1 MAAIYP
7 IYKGL
12 ERPLIYKGFKGKFI
26 AWGIG
31 SLIAGLISGGLLGA
45 LTSMYLG
52 GIVMILVIVG
62 GLFYTFQKQK
72 DGLHD
77 KTRRTGI
84 FIHPVHLKITT
95 HAKRQKNG
103 I

>member
-1 MAAIYP
+1 MMRRYA

-12 ERPLIYKGFKGKFI
+12 QKPLIYRGFKGKFI

-31 SLIAGLISGGLLGA
+31 SLVAGLVSGGLTGA

-52 GIVMILVIVG
+52 GVVTILVIAG

-72 DGLHD
+72 GGLHS
-77 KTRRTGI
+77 KTRHKGV
-84 FIHPVHLKITT
+84 FIHPAHFKPYGIPSEKHL
-95 HAKRQKNG
+95 
-103 I
+103 

>member
-1 MAAIYP
+1 MMRRYA

-12 ERPLIYKGFKGKFI
+12 QKPLIYRGFKGKFI

-31 SLIAGLISGGLLGA
+31 SLVIGLVSGGISGA

-52 GIVMILVIVG
+52 GAVTIFTIAA

-72 DGLHD
+72 SGLHS
-77 KTRRTGI
+77 KSRHKGV
-84 FIHPVHLKITT
+84 FVHPVHF
-95 HAKRQKNG
+95 QSYG
-103 I
+103 IPSEKLL